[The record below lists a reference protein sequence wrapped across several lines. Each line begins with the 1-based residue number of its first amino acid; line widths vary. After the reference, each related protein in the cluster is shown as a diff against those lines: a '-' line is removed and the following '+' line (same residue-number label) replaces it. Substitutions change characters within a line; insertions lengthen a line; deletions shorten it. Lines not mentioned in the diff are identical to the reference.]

1 MKKHNIVYMTIN
13 MINSKFYIG
22 KHSTDVIDDG
32 YLGSGLLITAAIALY
47 GKENFNRIVLHDL
60 KTPEESSHIEKL
72 LVNEDL
78 LSNTECYNI
87 ALGGSGGNLGEEV
100 NKRIGKKM
108 SELLKGVPKTL
119 QHKEALSK
127 VWLTKDHILSTALK
141 NKIRHTITQTWAA
154 MSPEERKIKCG
165 HQGSDN
171 GFFKKSHSE
180 KSIALMKAN
189 LPNRFGGLNSNAK
202 RITFGGVTYDTK
214 KECMEKLKISKRK
227 LNKLLG
233 ETQCH

>member
-32 YLGSGLLITAAIALY
+32 YLGSGLLIKSAISLY
-47 GKENFNRIVLHDL
+47 GKENFKRIVLHDL
-60 KTPEESSHIEKL
+60 KTSEESSHIEKE

-78 LSNTECYNI
+78 VSNTDCYNI

-119 QHKEALSK
+119 QHREALRK
-127 VWLTKDHILSTALK
+127 VWLTKEYKLSTTLK
-141 NKIRHTITQTWAA
+141 NKIQQSITHTWST

-171 GFFKKSHSE
+171 GFFGKSHSE
-180 KSIALMKAN
+180 KSIKLMKAN
-189 LPNRFGGLNSNAK
+189 LPNRTGGMNPNARK
-202 RITFGGVTYDTK
+202 ITFNGVTYDTLND
-214 KECMEKLKISKRK
+214 CREKLQISKRK
-227 LNKLLG
+227 LYKLLG
-233 ETQCH
+233 ETQ